1 MRLIAMVILTGLAG
15 CVPAT
20 VVILK
25 DPASGQVVRCDR
37 TSSVTLF
44 PIAQTLS
51 DNAGAESCARG
62 YEAAGWKRMN

>member
-1 MRLIAMVILTGLAG
+1 MRLTALLLLIALAG

-25 DPASGQVVRCDR
+25 DPGTGQVVRCDR
-37 TSSVTLF
+37 ASSVTLF